1 MIRLF
6 MVLTLMLMAGSA
18 VAQNQCIIFSEYVEG
33 SSYNKA
39 VELYNATGADVD
51 LSLVTIDLYSNGAS
65 SPGTSLTLS
74 GILQSGDV
82 YVVAHPSAGSPIL
95 AVADMTSMVSNFNG
109 DDALE
114 LSYDGT
120 VVDVLGFPGSN
131 PIWGA
136 NTTLRRQIVVCC
148 GNLAFDAAGEWDVLL
163 IDTVDGLG
171 VHATNCTAVTQQVR
185 RWGEIKSDYH

>member
-65 SPGTSLTLS
+65 SPSTSLTLG

-82 YVVAHPSAGSPIL
+82 YVVAHPSAGPSIL

-114 LSYDGT
+114 MSYDGT

-131 PIWGA
+131 PSWGA

-148 GNLAFDAAGEWDVLL
+148 GNLTFDAAGEWDVLAS
-163 IDTVDGLG
+163 DTVDGLG
-171 VHATNCTAVTQQVR
+171 VHATNCTAVAQQVR
-185 RWGEIKSDYH
+185 CWGEIKSDYR